1 MPRRWKTDEENSLE
15 VGSFPQFNQLYRKII
30 GRDLWSKLGEL
41 QVVPGAKELFFFFS
55 YLSSFLLFDWKVKFL
70 AAAFDANTINTILAT
85 NVESFLNDQR
95 RNSPVSH
102 LNVSCTRNSSDTSFG
117 NTNEFMFNLFNVVAS
132 LVIC

>member
-15 VGSFPQFNQLYRKII
+15 VGIFPQFNQLYRKII

-41 QVVPGAKELFFFFS
+41 QVVSGAKELFFFFS

-102 LNVSCTRNSSDTSFG
+102 LNFSCTRNSSDTSFG